1 MTEFTSTVTL
11 TFEINNLEAFDK
23 EEYIERLKEQY
34 IELYDLEI
42 KDHEISNIEEVQPL
56 KCNPIESNQSIMTQT
71 KVIGESVKRTE
82 RNFVKSYTDDY
93 AKAITENYRQYHIN
107 TLQGNLSGNYPEY
120 AREQL
125 DAIEN
130 GTANL
135 MWFKVY
141 SGKRYYKIVQQEF
154 ETWEKSK
161 YYGQYRDSSVHSFV
175 DKETGE
181 VYKPAGWAKPAKHVR
196 FDMRDVKQ
204 LRFLLNPRNVDWA
217 GGYLY
222 LR

>member
-1 MTEFTSTVTL
+1 M
-11 TFEINNLEAFDK
+11 IK
-23 EEYIERLKEQY
+23 ERIEDRVAGW
-34 IELYDLEI
+34 
-42 KDHEISNIEEVQPL
+42 VQTYADT
-56 KCNPIESNQSIMTQT
+56 IT
-71 KVIGESVKRTE
+71 K
-82 RNFVKSYTDDY
+82 
-93 AKAITENYRQYHIN
+93 NYRDYHIH
-107 TLQGNLSGNYPEY
+107 TFKGNLSGNYPEY

-161 YYGQYRDSSVHSFV
+161 YYGQYRDGSVHAFV
-175 DKETGE
+175 DKKTGQ
-181 VYKPAGWAKPAKHVR
+181 VYKPASWQAPAKHVR
-196 FDMRDVKQ
+196 YD
-204 LRFLLNPRNVDWA
+204 LRIIREREFLFNSNNTGWA